1 MEGQMMAALEPISLL
16 WPENAPRPESGGYKM
31 ADLHLDS
38 IVRALSIEG
47 RYERHIREILLTPN
61 ADARV
66 IAYRQEIIE
75 DLLRSPNLITRLEEA
90 LAIIVTLERYMNETQ
105 WQESELRRVAW
116 RLSELENY
124 IDCVIHLNAMLG
136 EAGGELRSEGLCRL
150 REMVSAI
157 VNEDS
162 FRALRAELPDLLA
175 QVRNVKSVTI
185 GINLDEQLR
194 PAEAT
199 LLSIN
204 TSRFKGVSL
213 SFLNLFMNKKAPKAE
228 NEGIAP
234 LHSTGQP
241 EGFIARLAEGDN
253 PLMGALFRDLAD
265 VLDQTSRPIAQTLKR
280 YVRIS
285 GRLLVTLEKEIAFY
299 LGAAR
304 LINRMRAAGLPMCRA
319 EIAPIDERTCA
330 MRDLY
335 NLNLALHLSANRA
348 NLTGEM
354 VTNEVNFGEAGR
366 IFILTGPNRGGKTT
380 YTMAIGLA
388 QILMQ
393 AGMYVPAAQARMS
406 PVDGIFTHFAAEEKP
421 DEEAGRLGEESKR
434 LSEIFAQA
442 TRHSLILMNESLAST
457 SAGESLYLARDIVRV
472 LRMLGARV
480 IFATH
485 LHELAADA
493 DAINAETPG
502 DSEVVS
508 LVSMVSVD
516 GNGARRTYKIV
527 PSPPMGMSYAREIAS
542 RYGISFDQLTT
553 ALRAR
558 RAIP

>member
-1 MEGQMMAALEPISLL
+1 MAALEPISLL
-16 WPENAPRPESGGYKM
+16 WPNDAPRSEASGYKM
-31 ADLHLDS
+31 ADLHLDG
-38 IVRALSIEG
+38 IIRALSIEG
-47 RYERHIREILLTPN
+47 RYERHIRAILLTSN
-61 ADARV
+61 ADPRV
-66 IAYRQEIIE
+66 ISYRQEIIE
-75 DLLRSPNLITRLEEA
+75 DLLRSPHLVTRLQEA
-90 LAIIVTLERYMNETQ
+90 LSIIVTLERYMNEPQ

-116 RLSELENY
+116 RLSELDNY

-136 EAGGELRSEGLCRL
+136 EAGGDLRSEGLCRL

-157 VNEDS
+157 VKEES
-162 FRALRAELPDLLA
+162 FRALQAELPDLLT
-175 QVRNVKSVTI
+175 QIRSVRSVTI
-185 GINLDEQLR
+185 GVNLDEQLR
-194 PAEAT
+194 PMEAT

-204 TSRFKGVSL
+204 TNRFKGISL
-213 SFLNLFMNKKAPKAE
+213 SFLNLFTKAPKPE

-234 LHSTGQP
+234 LHSSGQ
-241 EGFIARLAEGDN
+241 GFVSRLQESDT
-253 PLMGALFRDLAD
+253 PLMSPLFKDLAD

-280 YVRIS
+280 YVHIS
-285 GRLLVTLEKEIAFY
+285 GRLLVALEKEIAFY

-319 EIAPIDERTCA
+319 EIASIDERVCTV
-330 MRDLY
+330 RDLY
-335 NLNLALHLSANRA
+335 NLNLALHLSANQNDLSR
-348 NLTGEM
+348 EM
-354 VTNEVNFGEAGR
+354 VTNEVNFDDSGR

-380 YTMAIGLA
+380 YTQAIGLA

-393 AGMYVPAAQARMS
+393 SGMYVPAAGARMS

-472 LRMLGARV
+472 MRMLGARV

-542 RYGISFDQLTT
+542 RYGISFDQLTA

-558 RAIP
+558 KVIP